1 MKKEVLGVGIDDVSM
16 EEALS
21 TVKTWLT
28 TAKGNKKYVIVTPN
42 PEFLVTA
49 QVDTEFKKT
58 LNRADMAIPDGV
70 GLKLS
75 GKIKNTTS
83 GIDLMERLCKSCS
96 DLGLCVGLIGGK
108 NLVAKKTKE
117 CLIQRYPG
125 LRVVYADQGVE
136 LVSGSYYTPNL
147 IKSINKCDILFVAFG
162 MVKQEKWIMAN
173 IDQLAVK
180 VAMGVGG
187 AFDYLSGEV
196 PRAPKFLRSL
206 GLEWLFRL
214 IIQPWRI
221 KRQLNLVKYIFLV
234 LQERFIKEE

>member
-1 MKKEVLGVGIDDVSM
+1 MKKEVLGVDIDDVSM

-28 TAKGNKKYVIVTPN
+28 TTKANKQYVIVTPN
-42 PEFLVTA
+42 PEFLVVA
-49 QVDTEFKKT
+49 QVDTEFKEI
-58 LNRADMAIPDGV
+58 LNQADMAIPDGV

-83 GIDLMERLCKSCS
+83 GTDLMEELCKLCR
-96 DLGLCVGLIGGK
+96 DLGFCIGLIGGGD
-108 NLVAKKTKE
+108 LVAKKTKE
-117 CLIQRYPG
+117 CLIKKYPG
-125 LRVVYADQGVE
+125 LKVVYASQG
-136 LVSGSYYTPNL
+136 LNIVSGSYTTSN
-147 IKSINKCDILFVAFG
+147 ITKTINKCDILFVAFG
-162 MVKQEKWIMAN
+162 MIKQEKWIVAN
-173 IDQLAVK
+173 LDQLPIK

-187 AFDYLSGEV
+187 AFDYLSGVV
-196 PRAPKFLRSL
+196 PRAPRFLRRL

-234 LQERFIKEE
+234 LKSRYGIT